1 MEETV
6 RSTVLGARSILVAVL
21 VGALVNLP
29 AMAAS
34 EKPLATVVAAQ
45 SAHLA
50 NLNAVPGADVFL
62 DDTLV
67 TDQGGSL
74 RLKVGSGQV
83 YLLAS
88 SEATLQQQEN
98 KVLAKVYRGALGF
111 STPAPEQLEVETPFG
126 DVRGV
131 DGSRVYGQVAL
142 VSSEKMVI
150 TAYEGALVVERDG
163 QSQTVH
169 PGQAYSVSLVPDASG
184 GGQNQ
189 QGGVQGVGSSGVNKG
204 HLLFA
209 LLIVGAAAGVAAGL
223 YITQSESCMT
233 PPCN

>member
-1 MEETV
+1 M
-6 RSTVLGARSILVAVL
+6 RPTVLGARSIVVAVL

-45 SAHLA
+45 HAYLA

-62 DDTLV
+62 EDTLV
-67 TDQGGSL
+67 TDPGGSL

-88 SEATLQQQEN
+88 SEATLRQQES
-98 KVLAKVYRGALGF
+98 KVLAKVYRGTLGF
-111 STPAPEQLEVETPFG
+111 STPAPEQLEVETPLG
-126 DVRGV
+126 VVRGV

-142 VSSEKMVI
+142 TSSEKMII
-150 TAYEGALVVERDG
+150 TAYEGTLVVERDG
-163 QSQTVH
+163 QSQTIR
-169 PGQAYSVSLVPDASG
+169 PGQAYSVSLVADSG
-184 GGQNQ
+184 GGGQTQ
-189 QGGVQGVGSSGVNKG
+189 TVGVGSSGVNKG

-209 LLIVGAAAGVAAGL
+209 LMVAGALAGVAAGL
-223 YITQSESCMT
+223 YITQSESCT
-233 PPCN
+233 APGCGD

>member
-1 MEETV
+1 MEEIV

-21 VGALVNLP
+21 IGALVNLP

-34 EKPLATVVAAQ
+34 EKPLATIVAAQ

-67 TDQGGSL
+67 TDPGGSL

-98 KVLAKVYRGALGF
+98 KVLAKVYRGTLGF
-111 STPAPEQLEVETPFG
+111 STPAPEQLEVETPLG
-126 DVRGV
+126 VVRGV

-142 VSSEKMVI
+142 TSSEKMVI
-150 TAYEGALVVERDG
+150 TAYAGTLVVERDG
-163 QSQTVH
+163 QSQTIRQ
-169 PGQAYSVSLVPDASG
+169 GQAYSVSLAADSG
-184 GGQNQ
+184 GGDDV
-189 QGGVQGVGSSGVNKG
+189 GVKGVGGQGVNKR
-204 HLLFA
+204 HLLFV
-209 LLIVGAAAGVAAGL
+209 LLVAGGMATVGTVL
-223 YITQSESCMT
+223 YLEESESCIT
-233 PPCN
+233 PPCS

>member
-1 MEETV
+1 MEETLH
-6 RSTVLGARSILVAVL
+6 STVLGARSILVAVL
-21 VGALVNLP
+21 VGALVSLP

-34 EKPLATVVAAQ
+34 ERPLATVVAAQ
-45 SAHLA
+45 SARLA

-67 TDQGGSL
+67 TDSGGSL

-88 SEATLQQQEN
+88 SQATLRQQES
-98 KVLAKVYRGALGF
+98 KVLAKVYRGTLGF
-111 STPAPEQLEVETPFG
+111 STPAPGQLEVETPFG
-126 DVRGV
+126 VVRGV

-142 VSSEKMVI
+142 VSSEKMVV
-150 TAYEGALVVERDG
+150 TAYEGTLVVERDG

-184 GGQNQ
+184 GGP
-189 QGGVQGVGSSGVNKG
+189 VGVGSSGANKG

-209 LLIVGAAAGVAAGL
+209 LLIAGAAAGVAAGL
-223 YITQSESCMT
+223 YVTQSESCMT
-233 PPCN
+233 PPCH

>member
-1 MEETV
+1 V

-21 VGALVNLP
+21 IGALVSLP

-62 DDTLV
+62 DDSLV
-67 TDQGGSL
+67 TDAGGSL

-83 YLLAS
+83 YLLGS
-88 SEATLQQQEN
+88 SEATLRQQEN
-98 KVLAKVYRGALGF
+98 KVLAKVYRGTLGF
-111 STPAPEQLEVETPFG
+111 STPAPEQLEVETPLG
-126 DVRGV
+126 VVRGA
-131 DGSRVYGQVAL
+131 DGSPVYGQVAL
-142 VSSEKMVI
+142 TSSEKMVI
-150 TAYEGALVVERDG
+150 TAYEGTLVVERDG
-163 QSQTVH
+163 QLQTIR
-169 PGQAYSVSLVPDASG
+169 PGQAYSASLVPDASG
-184 GGQNQ
+184 GNDV
-189 QGGVQGVGSSGVNKG
+189 GVQGVGNSGVNKT

-209 LLIVGAAAGVAAGL
+209 LLIAGAAAGVAAGL
-223 YITQSESCMT
+223 YITQSESCMM

>member
-1 MEETV
+1 MEEIV

-21 VGALVNLP
+21 IGALVNLP

-34 EKPLATVVAAQ
+34 EKPLATIVAAQ

-67 TDQGGSL
+67 TDPGGSL

-98 KVLAKVYRGALGF
+98 KVLAKVYRGTLGF
-111 STPAPEQLEVETPFG
+111 STPAPEQLEVETPLG
-126 DVRGV
+126 VVRGV
-131 DGSRVYGQVAL
+131 DGS
-142 VSSEKMVI
+142 
-150 TAYEGALVVERDG
+150 
-163 QSQTVH
+163 QTIRQ
-169 PGQAYSVSLVPDASG
+169 GQAYSVSLAADSG
-184 GGQNQ
+184 GGDDV
-189 QGGVQGVGSSGVNKG
+189 GVKGVGGQGVNKR
-204 HLLFA
+204 HLLFV
-209 LLIVGAAAGVAAGL
+209 LLVAGGMATVGTVL
-223 YITQSESCMT
+223 YLEESESCIT
-233 PPCN
+233 PPCS

>member
-6 RSTVLGARSILVAVL
+6 RSAVLGARSVLVAAL
-21 VGALVNLP
+21 IGALVNLP

-67 TDQGGSL
+67 TDPGGSL
-74 RLKVGSGQV
+74 RLMVGASQV

-88 SEATLQQQEN
+88 SEATLRQHEN
-98 KVLAKVYRGALGF
+98 KVLAKVYRGTLGF
-111 STPAPEQLEVETPFG
+111 STPTPEQLEVETPLG
-126 DVRGV
+126 VVRGV

-142 VSSEKMVI
+142 TSSEKMVI
-150 TAYEGALVVERDG
+150 TAYAGTLVVERDG
-163 QSQTVH
+163 QSQTIR
-169 PGQAYSVSLVPDASG
+169 PGQAYSVSLVADSG
-184 GGQNQ
+184 GGT
-189 QGGVQGVGSSGVNKG
+189 GVVVGVGG
-204 HLLFA
+204 HGLNVPHLVFVLVTFA
-209 LLIVGAAAGVAAGL
+209 TLATIATVL
-223 YITQSESCMT
+223 YITQTESCT
-233 PPCN
+233 VPPCSNP